1 MNKTR
6 TVDER
11 REARLRHLWQSD
23 NDAAKKG
30 KWERNEESF
39 FFFFDG
45 INKEKVL
52 FPCFFLSYLSLMR
65 REKEQARREARSE
78 NARRSREIQL
88 RNANE
93 KMGRQGGEPWR
104 GPLELCEKNKPRL
117 TVFHPL
123 RQEEASKG
131 GGNSALPRGSRV
143 QQLASFFL
151 LPSVFLQVRRA
162 HVPRLSRG
170 HESGSRLLAG
180 RGFCTA
186 FLHFPFF
193 RRFDALFFFSL
204 FFLSPLP
211 ADALP

>member
-1 MNKTR
+1 M
-6 TVDER
+6 
-11 REARLRHLWQSD
+11 L
-23 NDAAKKG
+23 
-30 KWERNEESF
+30 
-39 FFFFDG
+39 
-45 INKEKVL
+45 
-52 FPCFFLSYLSLMR
+52 LSLLSLSLMR

-180 RGFCTA
+180 RGFCKA